1 MKPYQRVASR
11 YMKAKYQKGNITI
24 DVSTDYAEYN
34 SANLGVE
41 LKVDGEYMGHCEAHV
56 AFYTLEEMGRGHF
69 VCADDIE
76 KLTEEYWFEDLEV
89 DELFWQ
95 TNKPK
100 EEQIPWRKTSLTE
113 GRNLKTQKIYNF
125 DRKTK
130 VFQKI

>member
-1 MKPYQRVASR
+1 MPINNPT
-11 YMKAKYQKGNITI
+11 G
-24 DVSTDYAEYN
+24 D
-34 SANLGVE
+34 
-41 LKVDGEYMGHCEAHV
+41 
-56 AFYTLEEMGRGHF
+56 HF
-69 VCADDIE
+69 NPPSNMSQDF
-76 KLTEEYWFEDLEV
+76 EEYYFEDLEV

-113 GRNLKTQKIYNF
+113 ATNLKTQKIYNF